1 MECLSISNLVFK
13 DLLGDFQIVSF
24 YVKEEKNLDSEIL
37 KDDSSDEQ
45 TYSERIF
52 IKNTMKLE
60 FKSSHTHIVA

>member
-1 MECLSISNLVFK
+1 
-13 DLLGDFQIVSF
+13 
-24 YVKEEKNLDSEIL
+24 VKEEKNLDSEIL